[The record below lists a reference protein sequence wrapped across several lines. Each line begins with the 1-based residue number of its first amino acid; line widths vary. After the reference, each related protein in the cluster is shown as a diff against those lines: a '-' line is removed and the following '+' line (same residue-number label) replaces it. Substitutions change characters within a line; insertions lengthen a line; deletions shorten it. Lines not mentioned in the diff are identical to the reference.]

1 MFYNKII
8 DKKCISKYIFLII
21 EILTNLYMFMYKY
34 LLIKKISIF
43 LYFKKLI
50 FYFIN

>member
-21 EILTNLYMFMYKY
+21 EILTNLLMFIHKYM
-34 LLIKKISIF
+34 LIKKNFDF
-43 LYFKKLI
+43 LYFKKLL